1 MVTRQA
7 DSCWAPRPDGGDGR
21 FIQQLS
27 EVPQHSNC
35 AGPQMWGARKS
46 QTAGFIACLR
56 SCRSYENMVVKT
68 RKSNAKDQS
77 SEKDR
82 SQSASGKIKRAKDG
96 KGSASQSKNGLFA
109 GFIRSKLGLSPS
121 AFARG
126 ISVLVIGK
134 ALFLSR

>member
-1 MVTRQA
+1 MRRSEESN
-7 DSCWAPRPDGGDGR
+7 SCFYRVSTL
-21 FIQQLS
+21 LS
-27 EVPQHSNC
+27 FPC
-35 AGPQMWGARKS
+35 YGL
-46 QTAGFIACLR
+46 T
-56 SCRSYENMVVKT
+56 YENMVVKA

-82 SQSASGKIKRAKDG
+82 SQSASGKSKRAKDG

-126 ISVLVIGK
+126 ISVLVLGK